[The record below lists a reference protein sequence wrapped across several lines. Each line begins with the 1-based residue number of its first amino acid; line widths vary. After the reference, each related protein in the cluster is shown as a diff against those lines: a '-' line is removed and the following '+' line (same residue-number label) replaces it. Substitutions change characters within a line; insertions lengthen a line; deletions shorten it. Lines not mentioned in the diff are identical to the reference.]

1 MKKGYMIVIIILL
14 IVIAVLLFAL
24 LNKNSDEPK
33 NESNE
38 YNNTISLENIIKD
51 NDMEKIIEEK
61 LKTNNSDY
69 VVKKGE
75 SSSKDS
81 FYGYTYDE
89 WKKMITDYYKDE
101 YEISIGKLDIEE
113 TSSNN
118 LSVKIYDDVN
128 DLIDTYTVD
137 QTNGVAISNF
147 EIPVDFEKG
156 EQIEYPY
163 ESKVHF
169 TDSVCCGIGQIDLS
183 YGLKS
188 VANKFLSDNEN
199 IDNITIVEH
208 PEGGS
213 QAFIIVPRYKDIV
226 FSIQTCHIGEDGEL
240 YGDEYI
246 LEETKGPIIV
256 KNVEIE
262 YMPKFMINLDYRG
275 FNLSYPLT
283 FSGEDGSIYLD
294 EYASELVD
302 ISN

>member
-51 NDMEKIIEEK
+51 LEISYDF
-61 LKTNNSDY
+61 KTND
-69 VVKKGE
+69 
-75 SSSKDS
+75 
-81 FYGYTYDE
+81 GYTYDE